1 MASSQG
7 SQRRISH
14 IRAMLRRISITNY
27 LLIDG
32 LELDL
37 RKGFTTIT
45 GETGSGKSILIGALG
60 LAMGERADA
69 GIARD
74 PGKRCVIE
82 LEVEAK
88 KLGLEGWCEQNQV
101 AWESPMILRRQ
112 LDPGG
117 RSRAFVNDTPVR
129 LEQLRELG
137 ERLVHVHSQH
147 HTLLLNDTGFQL
159 GLVDH
164 FAGLNDDVRGF
175 GERYA
180 AWKKLRGELD
190 AMREEEARSQ
200 SELDY
205 LRFQLEEL
213 ETAQLVTDEQPGLE
227 QALARAENAGELIS
241 ALQALES
248 GISGDE
254 GILAPL
260 SRLRQL
266 LAKPAK
272 LDASIG
278 GLNERLGSVAI
289 ELKDIA
295 DEAERQSAHLSI
307 DPKEA
312 ERLQERLDLLIRLQQ
327 KHRVRDTEGLIALR
341 DDLRQRTRHI
351 GSLSERIETLEGEE
365 RTLFG
370 DLEKRAQRV
379 SATRVKALSPLSG
392 QVTEQL
398 QELGMPHAQFV
409 FDHKTVEI
417 GPNGIDQVRALFT
430 ANKDRSPAPLDK
442 VASGGEL
449 SRVMLAL
456 ISLAAESKSLPTVI
470 FDEIDTGVS
479 GETAN
484 RVGALMARMAK
495 DRQVIA
501 ITHLP
506 QIASK
511 ADTHLLVSKDHEAE
525 QVTTSIR
532 PLLAEERVNALA
544 QMLSGKKTSKAAVEN
559 ARELLK
565 GR

>member
-1 MASSQG
+1 
-7 SQRRISH
+7 
-14 IRAMLRRISITNY
+14 MLRRISITNY
-27 LLIDG
+27 LLIDS
-32 LELDL
+32 LDLDL

-74 PGKRCVIE
+74 ATKRCVIE
-82 LEVEAK
+82 LEVEAPSGSPGGGVNS
-88 KLGLEGWCEQNQV
+88 LSDWCEQNEV
-101 AWESPMILRRQ
+101 AHESPMILRRQ

-137 ERLVHVHSQH
+137 EHLVHVHSQH
-147 HTLLLNDTGFQL
+147 HTLLLNDAAFQL
-159 GLVDH
+159 GLIDH
-164 FAGLNDDVRGF
+164 YAALNDDLRGYS
-175 GERYA
+175 ERYA

-190 AMREEEARSQ
+190 TMREEEARSQ

-205 LRFQLEEL
+205 LKFQLEEL
-213 ETAQLVTDEQPGLE
+213 ETAQLVADEQPGLE

-241 ALQALES
+241 ALQAIEQ
-248 GISGDE
+248 GISGDD
-254 GILAPL
+254 GMLAPL
-260 SRLRQL
+260 AHLRQL
-266 LAKPAK
+266 LAKAAK
-272 LDASIG
+272 LDASVS
-278 GLNERLGSVAI
+278 GLNERLNSVAI

-295 DEAERQSAHLSI
+295 DEAEQQSTHVTI

-312 ERLQERLDLLIRLQQ
+312 ERLRERLDTLIRLQQ
-327 KHRVRDTEGLIALR
+327 KHRVRDTEALIVQR
-341 DDLRQRTRHI
+341 DDLRKRTQYI
-351 GSLSERIETLEGEE
+351 GSLSERIATLEGEE
-365 RTLFG
+365 RTLFS
-370 DLEKRAQRV
+370 DAEKRAQRI
-379 SATRVKALSPLSG
+379 SAARLKALKPLSG

-409 FDHKTVEI
+409 FDHKAVEI
-417 GPNGIDQVRALFT
+417 GANGIDQVRALFT
-430 ANKDRSPAPLDK
+430 ANKDRPPAPLDK

-479 GETAN
+479 GEIAN
-484 RVGALMARMAK
+484 RVGTLMARMAK

-525 QVTTSIR
+525 NVTTSIR